1 MFYSTIVHI
10 FAAELIFIEKSFDMT
25 KIDKII
31 KEAINKVINE
41 EIVVYREPLLEMA
54 KLNMKDDGKSLF
66 PSNAY
71 NIIVQGDNSPNK
83 PPHIHIISKQEGYNI
98 KVLIET
104 GELWQIVNLGRRRKT
119 DSFSDVIKNIK
130 EWLQQPSN
138 VPMAKGDTNQ
148 VFAMGLWE
156 LNNP

>member
-1 MFYSTIVHI
+1 M
-10 FAAELIFIEKSFDMT
+10 
-25 KIDKII
+25 DKII
-31 KEAINKVINE
+31 KEVIDKVINE
-41 EIVVYREPLLEMA
+41 EIITHREPLLEMA

-66 PSNAY
+66 SSNAY

-83 PPHIHIISKQEGYNI
+83 PPHIHIISKQEGYSI

-104 GELWQIVNLGRRRKT
+104 GELWQIVSSGRRERT
-119 DSFSDVIKNIK
+119 DSFSDVIANAKK
-130 EWLQQPSN
+130 WLQQPSN

>member
-1 MFYSTIVHI
+1 M
-10 FAAELIFIEKSFDMT
+10 D
-25 KIDKII
+25 KIDKIV
-31 KEAINKVINE
+31 KEAIDKVVNE
-41 EIVVYREPLLEMA
+41 ELMEYCESLLEMA

-98 KVLIET
+98 KVLIES
-104 GELWQIVNLGRRRKT
+104 GELWQIVSPGRRVRT
-119 DSFSDVIKNIK
+119 DSFSDVIANAKK
-130 EWLQQPSN
+130 WLEQPSN
-138 VPMAKGDTNQ
+138 VPMAKGDTNR

>member
-1 MFYSTIVHI
+1 
-10 FAAELIFIEKSFDMT
+10 
-25 KIDKII
+25 
-31 KEAINKVINE
+31 
-41 EIVVYREPLLEMA
+41 MA

-83 PPHIHIISKQEGYNI
+83 PPHIHIISKQEDYNI
-98 KVLIET
+98 KVLIES
-104 GELWQIVNLGRRRKT
+104 GELWQIVSPGRRGRT
-119 DSFSDVIKNIK
+119 DSFSDVIANAKK
-130 EWLQQPSN
+130 WLEQPSN
-138 VPMAKGDTNQ
+138 VPMAKGDTNR

>member
-1 MFYSTIVHI
+1 M
-10 FAAELIFIEKSFDMT
+10 D

-31 KEAINKVINE
+31 KEAIDKVINE
-41 EIVVYREPLLEMA
+41 EIITYREPILEMA

-104 GELWQIVNLGRRRKT
+104 GELWQIVSPGRRGRN
-119 DSFSDVIKNIK
+119 DSFSDVIANAKK
-130 EWLQQPSN
+130 WLQQPSY

>member
-1 MFYSTIVHI
+1 
-10 FAAELIFIEKSFDMT
+10 
-25 KIDKII
+25 
-31 KEAINKVINE
+31 
-41 EIVVYREPLLEMA
+41 MA

-104 GELWQIVNLGRRRKT
+104 GELWQIISSSRRGRT
-119 DSFSDVIKNIK
+119 DSFSDVIANAKK
-130 EWLQQPSN
+130 WLQQPSN